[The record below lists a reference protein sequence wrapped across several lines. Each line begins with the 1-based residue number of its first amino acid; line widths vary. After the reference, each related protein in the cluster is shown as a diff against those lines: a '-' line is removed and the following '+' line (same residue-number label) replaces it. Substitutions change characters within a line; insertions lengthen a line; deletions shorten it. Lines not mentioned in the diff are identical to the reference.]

1 MSYGLNTTL
10 SVFQA
15 FMHKNIQQYLKIVI
29 SVYINNILLYSQ
41 SMALFQHHVAEVL
54 QRIRE
59 FHLYLKM
66 EKCQFYQS
74 ETQFLGYNTSQQIY
88 VLVSYSHIGF

>member
-1 MSYGLNTTL
+1 
-10 SVFQA
+10 
-15 FMHKNIQQYLKIVI
+15 MHKILQQYLKLFI

-41 SMALFQHHVAEVL
+41 SMAQFQHHVAEVL

-59 FHLYLKM
+59 FHLYLTM

-74 ETQFLGYNTSQQIY
+74 ETQFLGNNTSQQVY
-88 VLVSYSHIGF
+88 VLVSYSYRGFWEA